1 MPLILLET
9 SSSWRRTLQ
18 VTLVAGFVA
27 VVWGGLKAAPTPD
40 DSPVTEAHAPGD
52 TTPFMRAKLASSQL
66 VLEGLV
72 TEQFDLIAKGASQ
85 MKQMSQAAE
94 WPRSPD
100 KVYDHHSDEF
110 RRLASQLER
119 LAKSRNLEGASFTHM
134 HMTSVCIRCHN
145 YVRGSLR
152 VAKDP
157 DGKPGGVL
165 LIPSQWPE

>member
-1 MPLILLET
+1 MSFRFSESL
-9 SSSWRRTLQ
+9 SARRALQ
-18 VTLVAGFVA
+18 VALICGSVAA
-27 VVWGGLKAAPTPD
+27 VWSGLKAAPTSD
-40 DSPVTEAHAPGD
+40 RSPVTEAQAPGD

-72 TEQFDLIAKGASQ
+72 TEQFDLIAKGAAQ
-85 MKQMSQAAE
+85 MKAMSQAAE

-100 KVYDHHSDEF
+100 KVYDHHSEEF

-152 VAKDP
+152 IANDP
-157 DGKPGGVL
+157 DGEPGSVL
-165 LIPSQWPE
+165 LIPSEWPE